1 MSWLWIALLAAA
13 VALLVAAEWPRVS
26 TLLGQ
31 DARRA
36 RARARQKANLKLLR
50 SEVPSDSED
59 FAASVQRDLSQ
70 LPTTEERDR
79 RQR

>member
-1 MSWLWIALLAAA
+1 MSWLWIALLALA
-13 VALLVAAEWPRVS
+13 VALLVGAEWPRVS
-26 TLLGQ
+26 TLLGH

-50 SEVPSDSED
+50 NEVPSDSED

-79 RQR
+79 RKR